1 MEPASNGAAES
12 YNTDLPD
19 TAPERWETA
28 IEDFVQLVALAIDRA
43 QDLADVV
50 NDLLRGH
57 PELVR
62 AALAATAGGV
72 VGAVLADRIG
82 RKPEPIRE
90 VISERTMSRAA
101 RAAER
106 GSAILGATAAG
117 LRGSAEQWVRRAPPP
132 EEIRDRAW
140 RRMPR
145 IDAIGRRLSSL
156 DAFGLPIARRGSD
169 GPPVSPRQAA
179 QLVPIAVTLLKNPI
193 VRDIIIRSALRAA
206 RSRYR

>member
-1 MEPASNGAAES
+1 MEPLTNGAAES
-12 YNTDLPD
+12 FNADLPD
-19 TAPERWETA
+19 AAPERWETA

-50 NDLLRGH
+50 NDLVRGH

-62 AALAATAGGV
+62 AALAAAAGGV

-82 RKPEPIRE
+82 RKRKPAIQAVPQRA
-90 VISERTMSRAA
+90 MSRAA

-106 GSAILGATAAG
+106 GGAMLGSTAAG
-117 LRGSAEQWVRRAPPP
+117 LRGSAEQWVRRAPAP
-132 EEIRDRAW
+132 EEIRERAW

-145 IDAIGRRLSSL
+145 MEAIGRRMPSL
-156 DAFGLPIARRGSD
+156 DSFGLPMSRRGSD

-179 QLVPIAVTLLKNPI
+179 QLLPIAVTLLKNPV

>member
-1 MEPASNGAAES
+1 MEPATNGSSETF
-12 YNTDLPD
+12 NTDIPD

-43 QDLADVV
+43 QDLADVI

-62 AALAATAGGV
+62 AGLAAGG
-72 VGAVLADRIG
+72 GAVAGAFLADRIG
-82 RKPEPIRE
+82 RKQPPVTVIEPQRA
-90 VISERTMSRAA
+90 MSRAA

-106 GSAILGATAAG
+106 GSAILAATATG
-117 LRGSAEQWVRRAPPP
+117 LRGTAEHWAHRAPPP
-132 EEIRDRAW
+132 EEVRERAW
-140 RRMPR
+140 RRVVHMNE
-145 IDAIGRRLSSL
+145 IGRRMSNL
-156 DAFGLPIARRGSD
+156 DGIPLARHRTARPALG
-169 GPPVSPRQAA
+169 PRQAA
-179 QLVPIAVTLLKNPI
+179 QLLPVVVTLLKNPI

>member
-1 MEPASNGAAES
+1 MEPLTNGAAEAFNS
-12 YNTDLPD
+12 DLPD

-62 AALAATAGGV
+62 AALAAAAGGV
-72 VGAVLADRIG
+72 AGAILADRVG
-82 RKPEPIRE
+82 RKRQPIQVVPERA
-90 VISERTMSRAA
+90 MSRAA

-106 GSAILGATAAG
+106 GGAMFGATAAG

-132 EEIRDRAW
+132 EEIRERAW

-145 IDAIGRRLSSL
+145 MDAIGRRMPSL
-156 DAFGLPIARRGSD
+156 DSFGLPMSRRSSD

-179 QLVPIAVTLLKNPI
+179 QLLPIAVTLLKNPI